1 MEYAT
6 QMPWSKLMVVKDAG
20 RPEMPKYKVQ
30 SSKDIQDIMVKMSNY
45 MSFLD
50 REEFIIIGLDGKN
63 KTMFYHSVSVGCL
76 TSSIV
81 HPREV
86 FKMAIVS
93 NAAALIL
100 THNHPS
106 GDPTPSSEDIEITK
120 RLVEGG
126 NILGIKILDHV
137 IIGENTYLSFA
148 DKGLL

>member
-1 MEYAT
+1 MEYQT
-6 QMPWSKLMVVKDAG
+6 QMPWSKLMVVKDSG

-30 SSKDIQDIMVKMSNY
+30 SSKDIEDIMTKMSNY

-50 REEFIIIGLDGKN
+50 REEFIVIGLDGKN

-86 FKMAIVS
+86 YKMAIINNAVS
-93 NAAALIL
+93 LIFC
-100 THNHPS
+100 HNHPS
-106 GDPTPSSEDIEITK
+106 GDPTPSPEDIDITK
-120 RLVEGG
+120 RLVDAG
-126 NILGIKILDHV
+126 NILGIKVLDHV
-137 IIGENTYLSFA
+137 IIGDNCYLSFA